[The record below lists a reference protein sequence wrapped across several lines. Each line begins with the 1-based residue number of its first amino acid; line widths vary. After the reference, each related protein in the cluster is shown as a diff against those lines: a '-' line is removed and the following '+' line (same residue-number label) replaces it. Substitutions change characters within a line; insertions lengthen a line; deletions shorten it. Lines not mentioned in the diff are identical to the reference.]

1 MLFPTFVFAETYS
14 CKYEELS
21 QIKYINFDRTTH
33 SHFTRCIQD
42 KCSEYKYS
50 VIFANNDN
58 LIIGDKDEN
67 KESYFLFI
75 INKNTNS
82 FTAANINFPN
92 HEQVNHIFCFS
103 FIGNHSLYTFCN
115 KFFSI
120 FCFFLRI
127 SIE

>member
-1 MLFPTFVFAETYS
+1 MKVLFILIMLFPTFVFAETYS

-33 SHFTRCIQD
+33 SHFTMCIQD

-67 KESYFLFI
+67 EENYFLFI

-82 FTAANINFPN
+82 FTAANIYFPH
-92 HEQVNHIFCFS
+92 HEQENTYFNGDCV
-103 FIGNHSLYTFCN
+103 
-115 KFFSI
+115 K
-120 FCFFLRI
+120 
-127 SIE
+127 E